1 MRYIESRSRSPQML
15 MKKILLI
22 AAVLLA
28 LLPISAAGIA
38 HLFPAQ
44 TMAVLQDIERGLAGV
59 EQQSVRVGAF
69 DWPYLEGGQGETI
82 LMVHGFGGDKDN
94 WTRFAREMA
103 QEYRVIVPDLPGF
116 GENQRLPE
124 QLYGMGPQVQRLHAF
139 VEKMQLDR
147 FHIVGNSMG
156 GHISAL
162 YAHAHPERVESL
174 ALFNNAG
181 ITTAKN
187 SEVFDEI
194 EAGRNPLLVDS
205 VEDFDRLLGLMFHE
219 MPYIPG
225 PLKQY
230 FAERAFKYREFTAKI
245 FEDYREDFTDLEPIL
260 SDIETRTLVLWGDVD
275 RVLDVSAVPIMDG
288 GLPNSSAVIMQQC
301 GHIPMIERPAE
312 TAEHYRSFLDG

>member
-1 MRYIESRSRSPQML
+1 
-15 MKKILLI
+15 MKKVLLI
-22 AAVLLA
+22 IAVALA
-28 LLPISAAGIA
+28 LLPISAAGLA
-38 HLFPAQ
+38 HLFPEQ

-59 EQQSVRVGAF
+59 EQKSVRVGAF
-69 DWPYLEGGQGETI
+69 DWPYLEGGEGETI
-82 LMVHGFGGDKDN
+82 VMVHGFGGDKDN

-103 QEYRVIVPDLPGF
+103 KGYRVIVPDLPGF
-116 GENQRLPE
+116 GENLRLPE
-124 QLYGMGPQVQRLHAF
+124 KGYGMTAQVQRLHAF
-139 VEKMQLDR
+139 VQQMGLRE

-162 YAHAHPERVESL
+162 YAHAYPEQVQTL

-181 ITTAKN
+181 IVTAKN

-230 FAERAFKYREFTAKI
+230 FAERAFRYRDFTAKI
-245 FEDYREDFTDLEPIL
+245 FEDYRGDFTDLEPL
-260 SDIETRTLVLWGDVD
+260 LAEIETRSLVLWGDVD
-275 RVLDVSAVPIMDG
+275 RVLDVSALPIMDR
-288 GLPNSSAVIMQQC
+288 GLPNSTAVIMEQC

-312 TAEHYRSFLDG
+312 TADHYRVFLSAQG